1 MELLLL
7 LLVIFLQLG
16 EGVGGG
22 RQGWVWVTS
31 GGRLLAPKQPQ
42 PYGNWA
48 LGGRSGVTRAV
59 GQMAPQGDVFSERL
73 PKQCLYQEGKK
84 KKEKGS
90 SLFHL
95 LLPPLSPPCLLV
107 GPLNRARF

>member
-48 LGGRSGVTRAV
+48 LGGRSGVLL
-59 GQMAPQGDVFSERL
+59 GQWDRWPHREM
-73 PKQCLYQEGKK
+73 
-84 KKEKGS
+84 S
-90 SLFHL
+90 SLRGSLSNVCTRKERRRKKRAAPCSTSFFHL
-95 LLPPLSPPCLLV
+95 SALPASW
-107 GPLNRARF
+107 